1 MQNSMMESQGREL
14 QRRQRP
20 LGVTIIAIVLF
31 IEGILEL
38 LAAVLAF
45 VAGSAVHRHFPNVFG
60 MAGNVFADILGAIAL
75 VIAIVTLLVAWG
87 LFTLKSWAFWTVV
100 VVELITVV
108 HEVLRFFQ
116 PDSNSASII
125 AALILP
131 VIILL
136 YMFLDANVRR
146 AFRVL

>member
-1 MQNSMMESQGREL
+1 MQNTMMEREMRGR
-14 QRRQRP
+14 RP
-20 LGVTIIAIVLF
+20 LGVTIIAIVLL

-38 LAAVLAF
+38 VAAVLAF
-45 VAGSAVHRHFPNVFG
+45 LAAHAVHIHVRNVIG
-60 MAGNVFADILGAIAL
+60 IAGDVFANTLGIIAL
-75 VIAIVTLLVAWG
+75 VIALVTLLVAWG

-100 VVELITVV
+100 VVEVITVI

-116 PDSNSASII
+116 PDANNASII

-131 VIILL
+131 IIILL

>member
-1 MQNSMMESQGREL
+1 MERPSRA
-14 QRRQRP
+14 RRP
-20 LGVTIIAIVLF
+20 LGVTIIAIILF

-38 LAAVLAF
+38 LAAILAF
-45 VAGSAVHRHFPNVFG
+45 LAAHAVHVHVRNVLG
-60 MAGNVFADILGAIAL
+60 MAGDVFANTLGIIAL
-75 VIAIVTLLVAWG
+75 VIAVVTLLVAWG

-100 VVELITVV
+100 VVEVITVI
-108 HEVLRFFQ
+108 HEILRFFQ
-116 PDSNSASII
+116 PNSNTASII
-125 AALILP
+125 AALVLP